1 MKKRIEATMPDL
13 MCKLFAQIFAVLFFC
28 QSFNLHAEQLE
39 LEVITL
45 KYRTAQDVL
54 PVVQPFVNQAGGTV
68 TGTQNRLIVRTTR
81 ANLAEV
87 RQILAGIDTLPRRL
101 LVTVKQNAGLSA
113 IQRSAELS
121 GNAAVGN
128 AQIVVAPTGR
138 NSRGL
143 VVERQQSG
151 NSVRAQVQG
160 SESRGNENSMQQL
173 QVLEGG
179 EAFIQV
185 GQSVPVPQST
195 IIQTPQGAQ
204 VVQSTQYRDVASGFY
219 VKPRV
224 SGEQVTLEVS
234 PQRES
239 LGPDGSVGTQR
250 VVTTVSGRL
259 GEWIE
264 LGGIDQS
271 RAQQNSG
278 IASRDSE
285 RNSDQ
290 RRIYI
295 KVEEMR

>member
-1 MKKRIEATMPDL
+1 ML
-13 MCKLFAQIFAVLFFC
+13 NVMCKLPARIFTALFFC
-28 QSFNLHAEQLE
+28 LSISLHAEQLE

-81 ANLAEV
+81 ANLDEV
-87 RQILAGIDTLPRRL
+87 RRIIASIDTLPRRL
-101 LVTVKQNAGLSA
+101 LVTVKQDTGLSA

-121 GNAAVGN
+121 GNAAVGK
-128 AQIVVAPTGR
+128 AQVVVPPTGR

-143 VVERQQSG
+143 IVERQQGG
-151 NSVRAQVQG
+151 NSARVQVQS
-160 SESRGNENSMQQL
+160 SESRGNENNVQQL
-173 QVLEGG
+173 QVLEGN

-185 GQSVPVPQST
+185 GQSVPVPQQT
-195 IIQTPQGAQ
+195 IIQTPQGTQ
-204 VVQSTQYRDVASGFY
+204 VVQNTQYRDVATGFY

-224 SGEQVTLEVS
+224 SGEQVMLEVS
-234 PQRES
+234 PQRER
-239 LGPDGSVGTQR
+239 LGPDGSIDTQS
-250 VVTTVSGRL
+250 VSSVVSGRL
-259 GEWIE
+259 GEWME

-271 RAQQNSG
+271 RTQQNSG

-285 RNSDQ
+285 RNTDQ

-295 KVEEMR
+295 KVEEIR

>member
-1 MKKRIEATMPDL
+1 MLNL
-13 MCKLFAQIFAVLFFC
+13 MCKLPAWIFTVLFFC
-28 QSFNLHAEQLE
+28 LSFALHAEQLE

-54 PVVQPFVNQAGGTV
+54 PIVQPFVNQAGGTV

-81 ANLAEV
+81 ANLDEV
-87 RQILAGIDTLPRRL
+87 RRILAGIDTLPRRL
-101 LVTVKQNAGLSA
+101 LVTVKQDASLSA
-113 IQRSAELS
+113 VQRSAELS
-121 GNAAVGN
+121 GNAAVGK
-128 AQIVVAPTGR
+128 AQIVVQPTGR

-151 NSVRAQVQG
+151 NSARVQVQG
-160 SESRGNENSMQQL
+160 GESRGNENNIQQL
-173 QVLEGG
+173 QVLEGS

-185 GQSVPVPQST
+185 GQLVPVPQQT
-195 IIQTPQGAQ
+195 IIQTPQGTQ
-204 VVQSTQYRDVASGFY
+204 VVQNTQYSDAASGFY

-234 PQRES
+234 PQRERI
-239 LGPDGSVGTQR
+239 GPDGSVDTQR
-250 VVTTVSGRL
+250 VATTVSGRL
-259 GEWIE
+259 GEWME

-271 RAQQNSG
+271 RAQLNSG

-285 RNSDQ
+285 RNSDL
-290 RRIYI
+290 RKIYI

>member
-1 MKKRIEATMPDL
+1 ML
-13 MCKLFAQIFAVLFFC
+13 NVVCKLPARIFTALLFC
-28 QSFNLHAEQLE
+28 LSFSLHAEQLE

-81 ANLAEV
+81 ANLDEV
-87 RQILAGIDTLPRRL
+87 RRIIASIDTLPRRL
-101 LVTVKQNAGLSA
+101 LVTVKQDTGLSA

-121 GNAAVGN
+121 GNAAVGK
-128 AQIVVAPTGR
+128 AQVVVPPTGR

-143 VVERQQSG
+143 VIERQQSG
-151 NSVRAQVQG
+151 NSARAQVQS
-160 SESRGNENSMQQL
+160 SESRGNENNVQQL
-173 QVLEGG
+173 QVLEGN

-185 GQSVPVPQST
+185 GQSVPVPQET
-195 IIQTPQGAQ
+195 IIQTPQGTQ
-204 VVQSTQYRDVASGFY
+204 VVQNTQFRDVATGFY

-234 PQRES
+234 PQRERI
-239 LGPDGSVGTQR
+239 GPDGRVNIQR
-250 VVTTVSGRL
+250 VATTVSGRL
-259 GEWIE
+259 GEWME

-271 RAQQNSG
+271 RTQQNSG

-285 RNSDQ
+285 RNTDQ

-295 KVEEMR
+295 KVEEIR

>member
-1 MKKRIEATMPDL
+1 ML
-13 MCKLFAQIFAVLFFC
+13 NVVCKLPARLFTVLFFC
-28 QSFNLHAEQLE
+28 LSFSLHAEQLE

-54 PVVQPFVNQAGGTV
+54 PVVQPFVNQTGGTV

-81 ANLAEV
+81 ANLDEV
-87 RQILAGIDTLPRRL
+87 RRIIASIDTLPRRL
-101 LVTVKQNAGLSA
+101 LVTVKQDTGLSA
-113 IQRSAELS
+113 IQRSTELS
-121 GNAAVGN
+121 GNVAVGK
-128 AQIVVAPTGR
+128 AQVVVPPTGR

-151 NSVRAQVQG
+151 NSARAQVQS
-160 SESRGNENSMQQL
+160 SESRGNENTMQQL
-173 QVLEGG
+173 QVLEGN

-185 GQSVPVPQST
+185 GQSVPVQQET
-195 IIQTPQGAQ
+195 IIQTPQGTQ
-204 VVQSTQYRDVASGFY
+204 VVQNTQFRDVATGFY

-224 SGEQVTLEVS
+224 SGEQVMLEVS
-234 PQRES
+234 PQRERI
-239 LGPDGSVGTQR
+239 GPDGRVDTQR
-250 VVTTVSGRL
+250 VATTISGRL
-259 GEWIE
+259 GEWME

-271 RAQQNSG
+271 RAQQNSA

>member
-1 MKKRIEATMPDL
+1 MISI
-13 MCKLFAQIFAVLFFC
+13 MCKLPARIFTALFFC
-28 QSFNLHAEQLE
+28 LSFPLHAEQLE

-54 PVVQPFVNQAGGTV
+54 PIVQPFVNQAGGTV

-81 ANLAEV
+81 ANLDEV
-87 RQILAGIDTLPRRL
+87 RRILAGIDTLPRRL
-101 LVTVKQNAGLSA
+101 LVTVKQDAGLSA

-121 GNAAVGN
+121 GNATVGK
-128 AQIVVAPTGR
+128 AQIVVPPTGR
-138 NSRGL
+138 NGRGL

-160 SESRGNENSMQQL
+160 SESRGNENNIQQL
-173 QVLEGG
+173 QVLEGN

-185 GQSVPVPQST
+185 GQSVSVPQQT
-195 IIQTPQGAQ
+195 IIQTPQGTQ
-204 VVQSTQYRDVASGFY
+204 VVQNTQYRDVATGFY

-224 SGEQVTLEVS
+224 SGEQVMLEVS
-234 PQRES
+234 PQRERI
-239 LGPDGSVGTQR
+239 GPDGSVDTQR
-250 VVTTVSGRL
+250 VATTVSGRL
-259 GEWIE
+259 GEWME

-271 RAQQNSG
+271 RMQQNSG

-290 RRIYI
+290 RKIYI
-295 KVEEMR
+295 KVEEIR